1 MKLKK
6 RLMLF
11 LVFMV
16 ASCAACGSTGKKERS
31 IERNYAETESI
42 AIIEESSVSV
52 KGEDKDSV
60 VQEIATDSAKKNTDE
75 LKIEPYV
82 YPQEFT
88 LGTNLEGAITELA
101 LSYDNFDTSKTK
113 EEDYPEF
120 FVDNYC
126 QNSRM
131 SFDYLNKIAKENKG
145 IISREQIE
153 YMQYSL
159 TNEFVDFKNIVPE
172 EGIDYYDSSSGY
184 SHGDIISYDAQVS
197 EDETKLIAEF
207 VIVQDYSRIRTIYE
221 LNIILVRNP
230 ESCFDGYS
238 IKSLTSKD
246 ITPVVY
252 GDNKEHTINAMY
264 MGSEYEGIFTFERH
278 GREDGVTYG
287 LYIEVDLS
295 DNEVLADFVRENE
308 GSDFDITYLFDDSMT
323 EPVYEVVPIDI
334 KIHEENEMDIVF
346 PYECLEVSDPRAQ
359 QIVKEWDETGYSC
372 EIFISDLVGFTPIS
386 NVDGGIAGYSKDE
399 EFIIENV
406 GKGLF
411 QSERLAVVHN
421 DIRKI
426 FMEIL
431 EENGENAMDYQEY
444 FSDLILL
451 ENIQTFMSEEVEN
464 Y

>member
-1 MKLKK
+1 MKKILCSGLLILTIIFGGCG
-6 RLMLF
+6 RTNLSYN
-11 LVFMV
+11 
-16 ASCAACGSTGKKERS
+16 ASQKNKENT
-31 IERNYAETESI
+31 IEETYQETES
-42 AIIEESSVSV
+42 
-52 KGEDKDSV
+52 KKDSTLLSEMIGKYEYV
-60 VQEIATDSAKKNTDE
+60 SECAENGIGVLEIYSATDSAKKNTDD

-101 LSYDNFDTSKTK
+101 LSYDNFDASKTK

-131 SFDYLNKIAKENKG
+131 SFDYLNQIAKKNKG

-197 EDETKLIAEF
+197 EDETKLTAEF
-207 VIVQDYSRIRTIYE
+207 EIVQDYSQIRTLYE

-252 GDNKEHTINAMY
+252 GDNKEHAIIGFNLDAEEENSGKFIFENFGGKDSVVYGTHITI
-264 MGSEYEGIFTFERH
+264 
-278 GREDGVTYG
+278 
-287 LYIEVDLS
+287 DLS
-295 DNEVLADFVRENE
+295 NNPTLADFVRENPGE
-308 GSDFDITYLFDDSMT
+308 EFDITYLCDDSMT
-323 EPVYEVVPIDI
+323 EPVYEVVPMDI
-334 KIHEENEMDIVF
+334 KIH
-346 PYECLEVSDPRAQ
+346 
-359 QIVKEWDETGYSC
+359 
-372 EIFISDLVGFTPIS
+372 
-386 NVDGGIAGYSKDE
+386 
-399 EFIIENV
+399 
-406 GKGLF
+406 
-411 QSERLAVVHN
+411 
-421 DIRKI
+421 
-426 FMEIL
+426 
-431 EENGENAMDYQEY
+431 
-444 FSDLILL
+444 
-451 ENIQTFMSEEVEN
+451 VESGSS